1 MSHWHSSKDYEWV
14 EENLPKLTE
23 LDLSD
28 LQDTMVCGDDFFEGS
43 YPTTDSQGELSW
55 KSQDLKTYEQ
65 LRSHKTLLGRLEK
78 LWVRHWG
85 CERLHD
91 WKYRHARSS
100 DGLERDEL
108 ANAEIRSRREA
119 GDFGQ
124 SSFDVTS
131 VISECSK
138 LRTLA
143 IRGPS
148 LNPALSSLWRP
159 HQACAEDEGSH
170 AHFCAVVKGLEDNA
184 PETLRAIEFYQ
195 AEFAP
200 RMVEMLRGRTNIR
213 RFSVSFGDVLRRFA
227 PGREPDVSRDDPNQ
241 PTAGYTNV
249 GAFSAND
256 KAICK
261 YQTKLGKAKK
271 GEFHG
276 VLNVEVFPPERTT
289 QQLRNEEI
297 KGYLHQWAKS
307 QLQAAEQ
314 IEPDHVLSG
323 KSALIAEYLLTN
335 RHQSP
340 VPGLNDFLLQ
350 LTDAFNHCDNFSF
363 NDQEVINEIPVS
375 PFSFIGPSS
384 QSSSPG
390 IFGDAANDEAIQ
402 AFRLLHQGFG
412 WAPLW
417 DLDPLLD
424 AHNFPWNVGIEIA
437 APEGEGDDDD
447 EDGRRATTTTRRL
460 VAPILNALRTLSH
473 AGVPVRLLLG
483 NRPRSPFLSNA
494 GLYWGATAA
503 GHPADVGDHTSWL
516 TLPVD
521 DADLVRHGGGI
532 DTTTTTTAAAAE
544 TQRPQ
549 KEDEQR
555 LTLDAAAGAAAAAAA
570 NGPDNIAACADEL
583 VIRYQDWV
591 GHHHLLLLPP
601 TTKADKEEKKELSS
615 LHHHHHRRA
624 MLTREARGWQAWWR
638 GAALR
643 FTRLRRLRVAVA
655 EAEEEEVGLS
665 ELEGN
670 RLLWREVVRELGLLG
685 VAAVVEGEGETTLV
699 KATPDDDD
707 VDEPPPP
714 TPPTASVDLR
724 VPETQASV
732 LTPPSTPPPVA
743 PAIIEE
749 AQPPSLEERELLLV
763 SEDTHQSEIA
773 TEPEP
778 EPESEP
784 SSKPKRPRKGK
795 ATPKKPSSAT
805 NKRKRSD
812 KGKEPE
818 TKEASLPPPPKKAK
832 GGKKTRWERELERL
846 QS

>member
-91 WKYRHARSS
+91 WRYRHGRSS
-100 DGLERDEL
+100 DGLDHDEL
-108 ANAEIRSRREA
+108 ANAEIRSRRETA
-119 GDFGQ
+119 DFGQ
-124 SSFDVTS
+124 GSLDVTS
-131 VISECSK
+131 VISECRK
-138 LRTLA
+138 LRTLT

-227 PGREPDVSRDDPNQ
+227 PGREPDVSRDDSNQ

-249 GAFSAND
+249 SAFSAND
-256 KAICK
+256 KDICK
-261 YQTKLGKAKK
+261 YQTKLGNAKK
-271 GEFHG
+271 GGFHG
-276 VLNVEVFPPERTT
+276 VLNVEVFPPEKTT
-289 QQLRNEEI
+289 QQLHDEEI
-297 KGYLHQWAKS
+297 KNYLHQWAKS
-307 QLQAAEQ
+307 QLQAAGQ
-314 IEPDHVLSG
+314 IGPDHVLNG
-323 KSALIAEYLLTN
+323 KSVLIAEYLLTN

-340 VPGLNDFLLQ
+340 VPGLNDFLLR

-375 PFSFIGPSS
+375 PFSFIGLSS

-402 AFRLLHQGFG
+402 VFRLLHQGFG

-424 AHNFPWNVGIEIA
+424 AHNFPFNVGIEIA
-437 APEGEGDDDD
+437 AAPEGDNDDDDD
-447 EDGRRATTTTRRL
+447 EDGRRATTTITRRL
-460 VAPILNALRTLSH
+460 VAPILNAFRTLSH

-503 GHPADVGDHTSWL
+503 GHPADDGDHTSWL

-521 DADLVRHGGGI
+521 DADLVRHGDGGSQPPTSTATI
-532 DTTTTTTAAAAE
+532 TTVE

-549 KEDEQR
+549 KEDEQQ
-555 LTLDAAAGAAAAAAA
+555 LAALDTAAGAAAAAAV
-570 NGPDNIAACADEL
+570 NGPNNIAACADEL
-583 VIRYQDWV
+583 VIRYQDWQQQV
-591 GHHHLLLLPP
+591 
-601 TTKADKEEKKELSS
+601 
-615 LHHHHHRRA
+615 
-624 MLTREARGWQAWWR
+624 
-638 GAALR
+638 
-643 FTRLRRLRVAVA
+643 VV
-655 EAEEEEVGLS
+655 AEEEEVS
-665 ELEGN
+665 EWEGN
-670 RLLWREVVRELGLLG
+670 GLLWREVVRELGLLG
-685 VAAVVEGEGETTLV
+685 RSLGVGAVVEGEGETTLV

-707 VDEPPPP
+707 DNNAGQNRLVVVDEPTTTPPP
-714 TPPTASVDLR
+714 PPAASVDLR

-749 AQPPSLEERELLLV
+749 APPPSLEERELLLV

-773 TEPEP
+773 TELEPEP
-778 EPESEP
+778 EPEP

-818 TKEASLPPPPKKAK
+818 TKEASPPPPPKKAK